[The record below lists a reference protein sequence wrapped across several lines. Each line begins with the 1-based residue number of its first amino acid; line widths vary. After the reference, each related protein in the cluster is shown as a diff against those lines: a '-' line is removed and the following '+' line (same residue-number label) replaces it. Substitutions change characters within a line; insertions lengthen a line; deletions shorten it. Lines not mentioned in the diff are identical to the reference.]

1 MVTTSSAPERADVV
15 VVGGGL
21 PGVLCAGWLAEAG
34 VDVLLV
40 EPSSGLLGGLGLGC
54 GGVVLTPI
62 LGLAA
67 VRWEASA
74 RETVDPV
81 TAAPGRLLDTPEG
94 RLHVWRW
101 GPDEPDPARPVVV
114 LVHGSAAWSGVW
126 EPVAVALQEAGVSTA
141 AVDLPPFGYSER
153 PADASYGRRDQADR
167 MEQLCGPRRFGEFL
181 EVGCSR
187 GHLLEEMA
195 HRGWDVRGIEVS
207 RSSSVEAAERV
218 DGVVHCGIPEDAP
231 FAPGSFHRI
240 AMFDVLEHL
249 PDPRRTLV
257 ALETL
262 LAPGGELILST
273 VNEAWPLVP
282 AFLAA
287 FKVAPERTADLRDEM
302 YEGQHYCY
310 FGTDNVGQ
318 LLEGV
323 GLIPHA
329 VRPLEPLSTRFFV
342 HQYGWKRRLMLLGMV
357 QADRILRSSRKMI
370 VLAKKPRKRF

>member
-1 MVTTSSAPERADVV
+1 MTANPADGVRSRGMAP
-15 VVGGGL
+15 GGL
-21 PGVLCAGWLAEAG
+21 PRTRCPLCDGTDLRFTLSLRDRSLLTCAGCG
-34 VDVLLV
+34 V
-40 EPSSGLLGGLGLGC
+40 
-54 GGVVLTPI
+54 
-62 LGLAA
+62 
-67 VRWEASA
+67 R
-74 RETVDPV
+74 V
-81 TAAPGRLLDTPEG
+81 TDTFADGE
-94 RLHVWRW
+94 
-101 GPDEPDPARPVVV
+101 
-114 LVHGSAAWSGVW
+114 
-126 EPVAVALQEAGVSTA
+126 AVADYYTAVEAHHGKLGTT
-141 AVDLPPFGYSER
+141 L
-153 PADASYGRRDQADR
+153 ADREGALRAIARDQADR

-195 HRGWDVRGIEVS
+195 HRGWNVRGIEVS
-207 RSSSVEAAERV
+207 RSSSVEAAER
-218 DGVVHCGIPEDAP
+218 GVGAVHCGTPEDAP
-231 FAPGSFHRI
+231 YEAGSFHRI

-249 PDPRRTLV
+249 PDPQRTLA
-257 ALETL
+257 ALERL

-310 FGTDNVGQ
+310 FGTDNVGR
-318 LLEGV
+318 LLDGV

-370 VLAKKPRKRF
+370 VLAKKPRRRF